1 MEKRIGGWTIISL
14 FFLFLIIGKIFGFV
28 TLSWLWVIFL
38 PVILAGG
45 VLILGIILLL
55 IVIFFFEK

>member
-1 MEKRIGGWTIISL
+1 MEKRIGCWTIISL

-55 IVIFFFEK
+55 IVNKNL

>member
-1 MEKRIGGWTIISL
+1 MEKRIGCWTIISL

-38 PVILAGG
+38 PVILVGG

>member
-1 MEKRIGGWTIISL
+1 MEKRIGCWTIISL

-38 PVILAGG
+38 PLILAGG

-55 IVIFFFEK
+55 LVIFFFEK

>member
-1 MEKRIGGWTIISL
+1 MEKRIGCWTIISL

-38 PVILAGG
+38 PLILAGG
-45 VLILGIILLL
+45 ILILGIILLL

>member
-1 MEKRIGGWTIISL
+1 MEKRIGCWTIISL

-28 TLSWLWVIFL
+28 TLSWLWIIFL
-38 PVILAGG
+38 PLILAGG

>member
-1 MEKRIGGWTIISL
+1 MEKRIGCWTIISL

-38 PVILAGG
+38 PIILAGG

-55 IVIFFFEK
+55 MIIFFFEK

>member
-1 MEKRIGGWTIISL
+1 MEKRIGCWTIISL

-38 PVILAGG
+38 PLILAGG

>member
-1 MEKRIGGWTIISL
+1 MEKRIGCWTIISL

-38 PVILAGG
+38 PIILAGG

>member
-1 MEKRIGGWTIISL
+1 MEKRIGCWTIISL

>member
-1 MEKRIGGWTIISL
+1 MEKRIGCWTIISL

-38 PVILAGG
+38 PLILAGG
-45 VLILGIILLL
+45 VLILGIIILL